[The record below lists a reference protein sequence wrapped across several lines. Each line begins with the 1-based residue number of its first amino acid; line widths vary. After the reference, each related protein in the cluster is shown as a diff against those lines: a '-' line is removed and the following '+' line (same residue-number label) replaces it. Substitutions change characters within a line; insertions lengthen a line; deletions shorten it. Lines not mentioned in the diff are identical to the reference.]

1 MMKTI
6 KECSEITGL
15 PYSAIRKLC
24 LGRKIHFIKS
34 GNKFYIYLDS
44 LISYCQ
50 AGGEDS

>member
-6 KECSEITGL
+6 KESSEITGL
-15 PYSAIRKLC
+15 PYSVIRNLC
-24 LGRKIHFIKS
+24 LRKQIRFIKS

-50 AGGEDS
+50 AGGEAS

>member
-6 KECSEITGL
+6 RECSEITGL

-24 LGRKIHFIKS
+24 MDKKIRFIKS

-50 AGGEDS
+50 AGGEAS